1 MIIQIVLLIGIATLV
16 MIYTTLKGKSKTGGM
31 GGTGPTHINTL
42 INGHIGSA
50 PVVIF
55 SKSSCPFC
63 TRAKAL
69 FRKMGVK
76 FKELELD
83 KMRNGKDL
91 QMTLYK
97 MTNQRTVPN
106 IFVNGEHLGGYD
118 VALRKAKDGSLQRL
132 LNL

>member
-1 MIIQIVLLIGIATLV
+1 MIIQIVLIIGIATLV

-31 GGTGPTHINTL
+31 GGTGPTDINTL
-42 INGHIGSA
+42 INVHIGSA
-50 PVVIF
+50 PVVMF

-63 TRAKAL
+63 TRAKGL

-106 IFVNGEHLGGYD
+106 IFVKGEHLGGYD